1 MKFYFC
7 ETCGKRVTEND
18 LASGQARDK
27 KMRGMYCEA
36 CAGSVLTLETD
47 ALTEDQAREVLKEEL
62 PGPTPH
68 LPASGIQARP
78 SSTALRPAKKQSGPI
93 HETGIVPVPG
103 SARISGRRPAGRL
116 STGRNMRPGTPAEG
130 SLRQTPVAMAVLIA
144 GGLAALVGGGWFFM
158 GGRGN
163 SAPPVAR
170 LQSSEPATSA
180 TETAFAP
187 PSRPV
192 DAAKAA
198 EPKGERFG
206 GGGAP
211 AANAAPG
218 APAPLAL
225 DAGKAA
231 FDAFETRWK
240 ELGDDRKDERIA
252 LAREYL
258 DKHGSSFEA
267 ARARVMLQ
275 RLTEPPASQAPQTS
289 SKHDATPTAVRPAA
303 ERFTLEQLV
312 SKALAAEK
320 RNAPDEALAFYDR
333 ALKLDSQNHVVRSN
347 MANLKRMQGD
357 LEGGLKDVEV
367 ALQRSPDFGN
377 AWAVKAVILGGLG
390 RDAEFK
396 QARERAVSLMSDRP
410 EMGASIDSEVQR
422 TVLLRA
428 GKQFENAD
436 PQTAEQFM
444 QRAQF
449 RLSQK
454 RWTEAIAD
462 FEQAVERDA
471 ELAAKGVYHA
481 MAQAAE
487 RIPDYPK
494 KINYMRRWYQAAPD
508 NAEAANGYAWE
519 LLTCKDEALRD
530 PRGALDP
537 ARKAAELSAHKNPAI
552 LDTYALALFRSGSL
566 KEAVDTQKKAIDL
579 LPAETTAEARKEY
592 ASRLKEFE
600 AALRLGNIGEAPVEM
615 R

>member
-7 ETCGKRVTEND
+7 ETCGKRVTEVD

-36 CAGSVLTLETD
+36 CAGSVMTLETE
-47 ALTEDQAREVLKEEL
+47 ALTEEQARGVLKEES
-62 PGPTPH
+62 PGATPAK
-68 LPASGIQARP
+68 PISGIQARP
-78 SSTALRPAKKQSGPI
+78 SSTALRPAKKQSDPI
-93 HETGIVPVPG
+93 HETGVVPVPG
-103 SARISGRRPAGRL
+103 STRMSGRRPAGRL
-116 STGRNMRPGTPAEG
+116 STGRNMRPGTPGES
-130 SLRQTPVAMAVLIA
+130 SLSQTPVAMGVLIV
-144 GGLAALVGGGWFFM
+144 GGLVALVGGGLLLF
-158 GGRGN
+158 GGK
-163 SAPPVAR
+163 SHSTVTVD
-170 LQSSEPATSA
+170 PA
-180 TETAFAP
+180 E
-187 PSRPV
+187 SRPV
-192 DAAKAA
+192 AASQPPAAQKAPEAAKSEARFAQRTATGAA
-198 EPKGERFG
+198 QRVDDPA
-206 GGGAP
+206 AP
-211 AANAAPG
+211 AAP
-218 APAPLAL
+218 AL
-225 DAGKAA
+225 DEGKSA
-231 FDAFETRWK
+231 FDAFEALWQD
-240 ELGDDRKDERIA
+240 LGDDRKDERIA

-275 RLTEPPASQAPQTS
+275 RLTEA
-289 SKHDATPTAVRPAA
+289 PAA
-303 ERFTLEQLV
+303 DKAPGAAQKPVETMGGGSAPPERLSIDQLV
-312 SKALAAEK
+312 SKALEAEK
-320 RNAPDEALAFYDR
+320 RGAVEEALALYER
-333 ALKLDSQNHVVRSN
+333 AIKIDGRNHVVRSN
-347 MANLKRMQGD
+347 MGNLKRMQGD
-357 LEGGLKDVEV
+357 LEGGLKEVEM
-367 ALQRSPDFGN
+367 ALKRSPDFGN

-390 RDAEFK
+390 RDEEFK
-396 QARERAVSLMSDRP
+396 QARERAVKLMADRP

-422 TVLLRA
+422 ALLHRA
-428 GKQFENAD
+428 GKQFENAE

-449 RLSQK
+449 RLAQK

-462 FEQAVERDA
+462 FEQAVERDTA
-471 ELAAKGVYHA
+471 LAAKGVYHA

-494 KINYMRRWYQAAPD
+494 KIGYMRRWYQAAPE

-519 LLTCKDEALRD
+519 LLTCKDETLRD

-537 ARKAAELSAHKNPAI
+537 ARKAADLSAHKNPAI

-592 ASRLKEFE
+592 TSRLKEFE